1 MGIHNMPLQQQ
12 ETFTMLNKTTTEYV
26 ALKAEQAETE
36 ELAEAFLDIL
46 EFMACRDA
54 LDSLDGLFRD

>member
-1 MGIHNMPLQQQ
+1 
-12 ETFTMLNKTTTEYV
+12 MLNKTTTEYV

-36 ELAEAFLDIL
+36 ELAEAYLDIL